1 MKQKSVVFLFGMLL
15 CVTAYSQSFIGYG
28 YDNYSGV
35 NGMILNPG
43 SLADGKYKVNINLFA
58 VSAFG
63 GNNAYE
69 INRDKLFALHLGGL
83 KEGNGYDKVPN
94 TDFKYVYFNTDVLG
108 PSATINLTKKDAL
121 GLITRMR
128 TIGNEYNLGNPLF
141 QLMGT
146 ANPAFYNTNIINRS
160 LQAKMNAFAEAGVA
174 YGRVLMKTDHSELK
188 VGITGKYLAGIAYG
202 SFSSGPLQM
211 EIDPTNTII
220 SMTGT
225 VTAQYSSNLD
235 NLGSGA
241 NIQNALNG
249 QAGHGFGGDVGM
261 VYEVKRHD
269 NPNEEKLRLGFSVTD
284 IGQMSYHNSPNG
296 AMYTLNVDG
305 HNTSELQKQGSESM
319 NAYFTRLKTQG
330 LINVTSPP
338 NSATV

>member
-1 MKQKSVVFLFGMLL
+1 MKQKSVVFLLGMLL
-15 CVTAYSQSFIGYG
+15 CMTAYSQSFIGYG

-35 NGMILNPG
+35 NGVLLNPG
-43 SLADGKYKVNINLFA
+43 SLADSKYKVDINLFA
-58 VSAFG
+58 VSAFA

-69 INRDKLFALHLGGL
+69 MDRSRLFGFRFKGL
-83 KEGNGYDKVPN
+83 SDSNGYDKMPN
-94 TDFKYVYFNTDVLG
+94 TAYKYLYYNTDILG

-128 TIGNEYNLGNPLF
+128 VIGNEYNLGNPLF

-160 LQAKMNAFAEAGVA
+160 LQAKMNAFAEVGVA
-174 YGRVLMKTDHSELK
+174 YGRVLMKDDHSELK
-188 VGITGKYLAGIAYG
+188 VGITGKYIAGIAYG

-249 QAGHGFGGDVGM
+249 Q
-261 VYEVKRHD
+261 
-269 NPNEEKLRLGFSVTD
+269 
-284 IGQMSYHNSPNG
+284 
-296 AMYTLNVDG
+296 
-305 HNTSELQKQGSESM
+305 
-319 NAYFTRLKTQG
+319 
-330 LINVTSPP
+330 
-338 NSATV
+338 